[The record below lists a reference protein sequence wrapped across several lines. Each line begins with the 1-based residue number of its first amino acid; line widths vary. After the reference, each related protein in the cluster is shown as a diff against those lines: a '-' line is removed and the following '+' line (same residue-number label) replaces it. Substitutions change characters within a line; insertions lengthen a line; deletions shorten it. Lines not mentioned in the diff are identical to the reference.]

1 MCIQSRTPP
10 LSNLTMRGPSE
21 CMRQSQ
27 RSEKVVEMLNV
38 RELVALVRCCMTTE
52 QMKDTMFDF
61 AIVIFVVWESFAP
74 SH

>member
-1 MCIQSRTPP
+1 M
-10 LSNLTMRGPSE
+10 
-21 CMRQSQ
+21 
-27 RSEKVVEMLNV
+27 VEMLNV